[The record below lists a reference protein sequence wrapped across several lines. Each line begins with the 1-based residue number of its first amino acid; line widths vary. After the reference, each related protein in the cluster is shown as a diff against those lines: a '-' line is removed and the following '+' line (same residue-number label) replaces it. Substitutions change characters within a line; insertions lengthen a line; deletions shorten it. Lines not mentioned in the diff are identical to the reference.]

1 MATTDKLQKRE
12 KSRRVWRLNK
22 REGVPVLEALEAVD
36 ISKDVYYRLKNQYEE
51 KWQNEII
58 TAEGLENKLQE
69 LDRRAEELEEK
80 IEDRD
85 EGVQTVYNKINE
97 IKQEKRFYDS
107 VRQMEEEMSRVRYLL
122 KENDVDLSEV
132 GDGEEEMEERPEIKE
147 IHNDLDELN
156 KRTGELNSQLEEIKE
171 TQESMKDKVEFLWS
185 VRDDRRE
192 SNSDSESLLSQL
204 L

>member
-85 EGVQTVYNKINE
+85 EDVQTVYSKIGE

-122 KENDVDLSEV
+122 KENDVDLSEM

-147 IHNDLDELN
+147 IHKDLDELN

-171 TQESMKDKVEFLWS
+171 TQESMKDKVDFLWS